1 MIDSS
6 NSRAAV
12 QKSIKTHRTIHPE
25 QPKCEIYKTLSPA
38 RVPDNWRMKG
48 RSLDQILSAKR
59 DYQEKNNGSRAAL
72 ENRG

>member
-25 QPKCEIYKTLSPA
+25 QPKCEIYKTPE
-38 RVPDNWRMKG
+38 PCKG
-48 RSLDQILSAKR
+48 TKHLENERQITRPNIKR
-59 DYQEKNNGSRAAL
+59 QERLPGKNNGSGAAL
-72 ENRG
+72 ESRG